1 MRCIWC
7 RSCKWLDQ
15 VRNLVGKFECEARRK
30 GDWEINLQ
38 FHDSLIKIRI
48 WCFFMF
54 VTQVKEECGTDEVS
68 PDVDGFIVQTEETL
82 SAPCERIV
90 VYIVESGIE
99 LFLLF
104 LIQGFV
110 MIMVI
115 MGLSGRYIISLL
127 IVDRWMSAISYIKS
141 IWFWELY
148 KSEFVFVS

>member
-1 MRCIWC
+1 
-7 RSCKWLDQ
+7 
-15 VRNLVGKFECEARRK
+15 
-30 GDWEINLQ
+30 
-38 FHDSLIKIRI
+38 
-48 WCFFMF
+48 MF

-68 PDVDGFIVQTEETL
+68 PDVDGFIVKTEETL

-115 MGLSGRYIISLL
+115 MGMSGRYIISLL